1 MEMKY
6 FDLIKP
12 GTTHDFVKYRRIA
25 VVVSLIVN
33 TLVLLGVLVWPRLN
47 YGVDFAGGT
56 EMQVH
61 FKQPVDPGEIRDLIS
76 HLGFGEPTVQAYGS
90 KTDNQFLI
98 RVERIALLTPE
109 KAKQIEDSVKQGLP
123 GLQSF
128 RFDPEVGDKLDFFF
142 KQPVDE
148 NALKSAVE
156 KLGTPVKEVRKLI
169 AREGQEQEYTVITQG
184 TADKIGSALREKYG
198 QDQAEVVRTDYVGPQ
213 VGKQLRVDG
222 ILAVVYAI
230 GMILVYVGFRFD
242 FRFSP
247 GVVIALVHDAIIT
260 LGFFVVSRHEF
271 NLTSV
276 TVILTVV
283 GYSVNDTIVIYD
295 RIRENAKKHK
305 GRSLRDIVNL
315 SINEMLGRTILTSGA
330 TALSLVGL
338 LVYGVGTIWDF
349 AAAMLVGII
358 SGTYSTW
365 YIASP
370 MTIWLEEHAEQRKA
384 IAAAQPKARKP
395 DDKKS
400 DDKKPDSTRP
410 AAAAR

>member
-61 FKQPVDPGEIRDLIS
+61 FKKPVDPGEIRDLIS

-90 KTDNQFLI
+90 KSDNQFLI

-109 KAKQIEDSVKQGLP
+109 KAKQIEDSVKQVLP

-128 RFDPEVGDKLDFFF
+128 RFDPEVGDKLDFYF

-156 KLGTPVKEVRKLI
+156 KLGTPVKEVRKLV

-338 LVYGVGTIWDF
+338 LLYGVGTIWDF

-400 DDKKPDSTRP
+400 DGTRP
-410 AAAAR
+410 AAATR

>member
-1 MEMKY
+1 MQMKY
-6 FDLIKP
+6 FDLVKP

-25 VVVSLIVN
+25 VVTSLIVN
-33 TLVLLGVLVWPRLN
+33 ALVLLGVFVWPKLN

-56 EMQVH
+56 ELQVH
-61 FKQPVDPGEIRDLIS
+61 FKKPVEAGDIRDLVS
-76 HLGFGEPTVQAYGS
+76 KQGFGEPTVQRYGS
-90 KTDNQFLI
+90 ETENQYLI

-109 KAKQIEDSVKQGLP
+109 KASQIRTAVASVLP
-123 GLQSF
+123 DLQNF
-128 RFDPEVGDKLDFFF
+128 RFDPEVGDKLDFTF
-142 KQPVDE
+142 KNAVDE
-148 NALKSAVE
+148 NALKAAVE
-156 KLGTPVKEVRKLI
+156 KEGTAVKEIRPLLS
-169 AREGQEQEYTVITQG
+169 REGQAREYTVITQG

-198 QDQAEVVRTDYVGPQ
+198 ADQVDVVRTDYVGPQ

-222 ILAVVYAI
+222 ILAVLYAM
-230 GMILVYVGFRFD
+230 GMILVYVGFRFE

-247 GVVIALVHDAIIT
+247 GVVIALIHDAIIT
-260 LGFFVVSRHEF
+260 LGFFLVSRHEF

-295 RIRENAKKHK
+295 RIRENAKRHK
-305 GRSLRDIVNL
+305 GMPLRGLINL

-370 MTIWLEEHAEQRKA
+370 MTIWLEEHTAQRKA
-384 IAAAQPKARKP
+384 IEEAKPKPA
-395 DDKKS
+395 KKS
-400 DDKKPDSTRP
+400 DTPRP

>member
-12 GTTHDFVKYRRIA
+12 GTTHAFVKYRRVA

-61 FKQPVDPGEIRDLIS
+61 FKKPVDPGEIRDLIS
-76 HLGFGEPTVQAYGS
+76 HLGFGEPTVQASGS
-90 KTDNQFLI
+90 ESDNQFLI

-338 LVYGVGTIWDF
+338 IVYGVGTIQDF
-349 AAAMLVGII
+349 ALAMLVGLI
-358 SGTYSTW
+358 SGSYSPW

-370 MTIWLEEHAEQRKA
+370 MTIWLEEYTQQRRSMEADK
-384 IAAAQPKARKP
+384 PKSKP
-395 DDKKS
+395 PA
-400 DDKKPDSTRP
+400 KKPQ
-410 AAAAR
+410 

>member
-12 GTTHDFVKYRRIA
+12 GTTHDFVKYRRVA

-61 FKQPVDPGEIRDLIS
+61 FKKPVDPGEIRDLIS
-76 HLGFGEPTVQAYGS
+76 HVGFGEPTVQRYGS
-90 KTDNQFLI
+90 ESENQFLI

-109 KAKQIEDSVKQGLP
+109 KAKQIEEAVKQAVP
-123 GLQSF
+123 GLRSF
-128 RFDPEVGDKLDFFF
+128 RFDPDVGDKLDFFF

-148 NALKSAVE
+148 NALRTAVE
-156 KLGTPVKEVRKLI
+156 KLGTPMKEIRKLV

-184 TADKIGSALREKYG
+184 TGDKIGSALREKYG
-198 QDQAEVVRTDYVGPQ
+198 QDQVEVVRTDYVGPQ
-213 VGKQLRVDG
+213 VGKQLRIDG

-230 GMILVYVGFRFD
+230 GMILIYVGFRFD

-295 RIRENAKKHK
+295 RIRENRKTHK
-305 GRSLRDIVNL
+305 GRALRDIINL

-338 LVYGVGTIWDF
+338 LIYGVGTIWDF

-384 IAAAQPKARKP
+384 IQNAQPKAKKAEKP
-395 DDKKS
+395 DK
-400 DDKKPDSTRP
+400 TEAR

>member
-1 MEMKY
+1 MQMKY

-33 TLVLLGVLVWPRLN
+33 TLGLLGVRVWPRLN

-61 FKQPVDPGEIRDLIS
+61 FKNPVDPGEIRDLIS

-90 KTDNQFLI
+90 KSDNQFLI

-109 KAKQIEDSVKQGLP
+109 KAKQSEDSVKQGLP

-128 RFDPEVGDKLDFFF
+128 RFDPEVGDKLDFYF

-156 KLGTPVKEVRKLI
+156 KLGTPVKEVRKLV

-184 TADKIGSALREKYG
+184 TADKIGSALREKYS
-198 QDQAEVVRTDYVGPQ
+198 QDQVEVVRTDYVGPQ

-230 GMILVYVGFRFD
+230 GMILIYVGFRFD

-283 GYSVNDTIVIYD
+283 GSSVNDTIVIYD
-295 RIRENAKKHK
+295 RIQENAKRHK
-305 GRSLRDIVNL
+305 GKPLRDLINL

-330 TALSLVGL
+330 TALSLLGL
-338 LVYGVGTIWDF
+338 LLYGVGTIWDF

-370 MTIWLEEHAEQRKA
+370 MTIWLDEMQSQRKA
-384 IAAAQPKARKP
+384 IAEAQPKARKP
-395 DDKKS
+395 DNKS

>member
-6 FDLIKP
+6 FELIKA
-12 GTTHDFVKYRRIA
+12 GTNHDFVRYRRVA
-25 VVVSLIVN
+25 VTASLVVNL
-33 TLVLLGVLVWPRLN
+33 LVLLGVFVWPRLN

-56 EMQVH
+56 ELQVH
-61 FKQPVDPGEIRDLIS
+61 FRKPVDAGEIRDLVS
-76 HLGFGEPTVQAYGS
+76 KQGFGEPTVQEYGKKEDS
-90 KTDNQFLI
+90 QFLV
-98 RVERIALLTPE
+98 RVERIALLTPARAE
-109 KAKQIEDSVKQGLP
+109 QIKSAVQQAVP

-128 RFDPEVGDKLDFFF
+128 RFDPEVGDKLDFTF
-142 KQPVDE
+142 KQPVSDE
-148 NALKSAVE
+148 ALRAAVE
-156 KLGTPVKEVRKLI
+156 KQGAAVKEIRPLL
-169 AREGQEQEYTVITQG
+169 AREGQDREYTVITQG

-198 QDQAEVVRTDYVGPQ
+198 TDQVEVVRTDYVGPQ
-213 VGKQLRVDG
+213 VGKQLRIDG
-222 ILAVVYAI
+222 ILAVLYAM

-247 GVVIALVHDAIIT
+247 GVVIALIHDAIIT

-283 GYSVNDTIVIYD
+283 GYSVNDTIVVYD

-305 GRSLRDIVNL
+305 GRALRDLINL

-330 TALSLVGL
+330 TALSLLGL
-338 LVYGVGTIWDF
+338 LLYGVGTIWDF

-370 MTIWLEEHAEQRKA
+370 MTIWLEEHLANRKA
-384 IAAAQPKARKP
+384 IEAAKPKP
-395 DDKKS
+395 PKKTE
-400 DDKKPDSTRP
+400 PH

>member
-12 GTTHDFVKYRRIA
+12 GTTHDFVKYRRLA
-25 VVVSLIVN
+25 VVISLIVN
-33 TLVLLGVLVWPRLN
+33 ALVLAGVLIWPGLN

-56 EMQVH
+56 ELQVH
-61 FKQPVDPGEIRDLIS
+61 FKKTVDAGELRDLVS
-76 HLGFGEPTVQAYGS
+76 KQGFGEPTVQEYGN
-90 KTDNQFLI
+90 KQDNQFLV

-109 KAKQIEDSVKQGLP
+109 KAEKIKAAVSQALP

-142 KQPVDE
+142 KQPVDDE
-148 NALKSAVE
+148 ALRAAVE
-156 KLGTPVKEVRKLI
+156 KQGTPVKEIRPLV
-169 AREGQEQEYTVITQG
+169 AREGAEREYTVITQG
-184 TADKIGSALREKYG
+184 TGDKIGSALREKYG
-198 QDQAEVVRTDYVGPQ
+198 QDQVEVVRTDYVGPQ
-213 VGKQLRVDG
+213 VGKQLRIDG
-222 ILAVVYAI
+222 ILAVVYAM

-260 LGFFVVSRHEF
+260 LGFFLVSRHEF

-305 GRSLRDIVNL
+305 GRPLRDLINL

-330 TALSLVGL
+330 TALSLLGL
-338 LVYGVGTIWDF
+338 LFYGVGTIWDF
-349 AAAMLVGII
+349 AAAMLVGIV

-384 IAAAQPKARKP
+384 IEAAQPKP
-395 DDKKS
+395 KKS
-400 DDKKPDSTRP
+400 DTGRP

>member
-12 GTTHDFVKYRRIA
+12 GTTHDFVKYRRVA

-33 TLVLLGVLVWPRLN
+33 ALVLIGVIVWPGLN

-56 EMQVH
+56 ELQVH
-61 FKQPVDPGEIRDLIS
+61 FKKTVEPGEIRDLVA
-76 HLGFGEPTVQAYGS
+76 HQGFGEPTVQEYGN
-90 KTDNQFLI
+90 KEDHQFLV

-109 KAKQIEDSVKQGLP
+109 KAQQVQAAVSQALP

-142 KQPVDE
+142 KKPVDDA
-148 NALKSAVE
+148 ALRAVVE
-156 KLGTPVKEVRKLI
+156 KQGTPVKEIRALVV
-169 AREGQEQEYTVITQG
+169 REGQEQEYTVITQG
-184 TADKIGSALREKYG
+184 TGDKIGAALREKYG
-198 QDQAEVVRTDYVGPQ
+198 QDQVEVVRTDYVGPQ
-213 VGKQLRVDG
+213 VGKQLRIDG

-230 GMILVYVGFRFD
+230 GMILIYVGFRFD

-260 LGFFVVSRHEF
+260 LGFFLVSRHEF

-295 RIRENAKKHK
+295 RIRENKKTHK
-305 GRSLRDIVNL
+305 GRALRDIINL

-338 LVYGVGTIWDF
+338 LIYGVGTIWDF

-370 MTIWLEEHAEQRKA
+370 MTIWMEEHAEQRKG
-384 IAAAQPKARKP
+384 ILAAQPKAA
-395 DDKKS
+395 KKS
-400 DDKKPDSTRP
+400 DTGRP

>member
-33 TLVLLGVLVWPRLN
+33 ALVLVGVIVWPGLN

-56 EMQVH
+56 ELQVH
-61 FKQPVDPGEIRDLIS
+61 FKKPVEPGVIRDLVG
-76 HLGFGEPTVQAYGS
+76 HQGFGEPTVQRYGNEAE
-90 KTDNQFLI
+90 NQFLV
-98 RVERIALLTPE
+98 RVERIALLTPD
-109 KAKQIEDSVKQGLP
+109 KAQQIKASVSQALP

-142 KQPVDE
+142 KQAVDE
-148 NALKSAVE
+148 NTLRSAVE
-156 KLGTPVKEVRKLI
+156 KQGTPVKEIRQLV
-169 AREGQEQEYTVITQG
+169 AREGAEQEYTVITQG
-184 TADKIGSALREKYG
+184 TADKIGAALREKYG
-198 QDQAEVVRTDYVGPQ
+198 QDQVDVVRTDYVGPQ

-230 GMILVYVGFRFD
+230 GMILIYVGFRFD

-260 LGFFVVSRHEF
+260 LGFFLVSRHEF

-295 RIRENAKKHK
+295 RIRENARTHK
-305 GRSLRDIVNL
+305 GRPLRDIVNL
-315 SINEMLGRTILTSGA
+315 SINQMLGRTILTSGA
-330 TALSLVGL
+330 TALSLL
-338 LVYGVGTIWDF
+338 
-349 AAAMLVGII
+349 
-358 SGTYSTW
+358 
-365 YIASP
+365 
-370 MTIWLEEHAEQRKA
+370 
-384 IAAAQPKARKP
+384 
-395 DDKKS
+395 
-400 DDKKPDSTRP
+400 
-410 AAAAR
+410 